1 MKRQQD
7 ITVFRSH
14 NLILASLRLSLPIP
28 PYLLRSST
36 SSFLSFSPFRPID
49 EWDALLTLSFG
60 TRACPMKRGVAN
72 ELFFQVTIFGLSGS
86 KIEGKS
92 LFFCPRERAYENNN
106 NSRTPSIQVL
116 RFHTGVKRYR
126 ASIESSNTNYDS
138 GFFRTLFTCPFFQLR
153 NVQKYIVL
161 DRIKDLFAD
170 TLFDSTWARNGE
182 CKQIWWTNRKKKIF
196 LSCSRNELGSPE
208 FFELPRRRSIE
219 TPSSELLDDPPRLL
233 ILPPFPRRDINKTRR
248 NIAVDSGMVFHR
260 SYTSDTKTDFYSF
273 TFSSL

>member
-14 NLILASLRLSLPIP
+14 NLIIASLRLSLPVP

-49 EWDALLTLSFG
+49 KRDALLTLSFG
-60 TRACPMKRGVAN
+60 TQACLIKRGVAN
-72 ELFFQVTIFGLSGS
+72 ELLFQVTIFGLYGS
-86 KIEGKS
+86 KIEGEIS
-92 LFFCPRERAYENNN
+92 FFCPRERPYKNN

-170 TLFDSTWARNGE
+170 TLFDST
-182 CKQIWWTNRKKKIF
+182 
-196 LSCSRNELGSPE
+196 
-208 FFELPRRRSIE
+208 
-219 TPSSELLDDPPRLL
+219 
-233 ILPPFPRRDINKTRR
+233 
-248 NIAVDSGMVFHR
+248 
-260 SYTSDTKTDFYSF
+260 
-273 TFSSL
+273 